1 MCGRYALHSRLPR
14 LAALFGVRP
23 PDSLRPRY
31 NIAPSQDAPVVRWT
45 DAGREWVA
53 LRWGLLPP
61 WVRTE
66 HPRFSMINARAETL
80 AHKPA
85 YRAAFRRRRCLVPA
99 DGFYEWQAQGGA
111 KRPWYIRRR
120 DGEPFAFAG
129 LWERWE
135 GEGRSI
141 ESFTIVVTEACEAL
155 RPIHERMPVILD
167 RDEYDLWLDPGIGD
181 PARLDPLLDPYP
193 ADRLEAYPVSTYVN
207 RPEHE
212 GERCIAPEA

>member
-31 NIAPSQDAPVVRWT
+31 NIAPSQDAPVVRCT

-61 WVRTE
+61 RVRTE
-66 HPRFSMINARAETL
+66 RPRFSMINARAETL

-99 DGFYEWQAQGGA
+99 DGFYEWRVQGGV
-111 KRPWYIRRR
+111 KRPWHIRRR

-135 GEGRSI
+135 GEGRVI

-155 RPIHERMPVILD
+155 RPIHARMPVILD

-181 PARLDPLLDPYP
+181 PARLEPLLDPYP
-193 ADRLEAYPVSTYVN
+193 ADRLEAYRVSTYVN

>member
-31 NIAPSQDAPVVRWT
+31 NIAPSQDAPVVRCT

-66 HPRFSMINARAETL
+66 RPRFSMINARAETL

-99 DGFYEWQAQGGA
+99 DGFYEWQVQAGA
-111 KRPWYIRRR
+111 KRPWHIRRR

-135 GEGRSI
+135 GEGRAI

-155 RPIHERMPVILD
+155 RPIHARMPVILD

-181 PARLDPLLDPYP
+181 HARLEPLLDPYP